1 MPASLTEIGLGAF
14 ARCSNLTHLRFPDG
28 VRKIGDYAFLK
39 TGLRELVLPE
49 SLENIGKGAFA
60 DCTGLKK
67 IVIPPG
73 VKEIGPRAFAG
84 CTALADVELASF
96 VKIAPDAFEGT
107 AIPPEKISPPKQPQT
122 ETENKP

>member
-1 MPASLTEIGLGAF
+1 MPASLTEIGRGAF
-14 ARCSNLTHLRFPDG
+14 ARCSNLTHLRFPSG

-73 VKEIGPRAFAG
+73 VKEVGACAFAG
-84 CTALADVELASF
+84 CTALADVELPPG
-96 VKIAPDAFEGT
+96 VNVAPDAFEET
-107 AIPPEKISPPKQPQT
+107 LVPPEKIPASNHPQP
-122 ETENKP
+122 ETED